1 MEQSKFE
8 YLQYLYK
15 TLKKHDIEILKHFND
30 ESISD
35 KNYFFYGINNDII
48 SNTLNV
54 LINYLS
60 GNIESAGVD
69 ISCRSIIEAFVIMQ
83 MDAREEITDLQKK
96 IYRYSYSF
104 VDLDNYR
111 ILLTKEQKEDKFL
124 KRVVKD
130 KEIATQAMMEH
141 FKCSKDVLKNFKAS
155 SDDPCFYLKKK
166 WNEQFTFAFQ
176 LKKHPFRDEK
186 TLNMY
191 AFFSLFIHPR
201 CEMNPSIEES
211 IMSVRNLYIDN
222 VINIVVEY
230 LRECKLFITKE
241 EAAQTTDF
249 DKDFF
254 YNPLLLN
261 NVNNI
266 KCIESLFNQLI
277 SEACI
282 LKNGDDLFT
291 WHFIEKTK
299 YLIIDLM
306 ISESL
311 GYKEHVISTIKPLI
325 EEYSV
330 FFAVNSIED
339 LNEFNSIKKAFWLS
353 SRLQLDAHFNKLGS
367 TNDVTPE
374 DEINKLYES
383 YYKNKYNLDSIDVF
397 KNNLKNN
404 SYYFLSNEEKSY
416 NKYVKTLIKDLFN
429 NEKESK
435 DLMVLYKISKDM
447 CHASGYN
454 FNATEGVVDVSYHK
468 ALFYTWK
475 LVKHFISN
483 VSFTLE
489 EHSESCDVSAVY
501 KIVDILQML
510 EKQAVE
516 NVFNEYS
523 LKVSPDDQK

>member
-1 MEQSKFE
+1 
-8 YLQYLYK
+8 
-15 TLKKHDIEILKHFND
+15 
-30 ESISD
+30 
-35 KNYFFYGINNDII
+35 
-48 SNTLNV
+48 
-54 LINYLS
+54 
-60 GNIESAGVD
+60 
-69 ISCRSIIEAFVIMQ
+69 
-83 MDAREEITDLQKK
+83 
-96 IYRYSYSF
+96 
-104 VDLDNYR
+104 
-111 ILLTKEQKEDKFL
+111 
-124 KRVVKD
+124 
-130 KEIATQAMMEH
+130 
-141 FKCSKDVLKNFKAS
+141 
-155 SDDPCFYLKKK
+155 
-166 WNEQFTFAFQ
+166 
-176 LKKHPFRDEK
+176 
-186 TLNMY
+186 
-191 AFFSLFIHPR
+191 
-201 CEMNPSIEES
+201 
-211 IMSVRNLYIDN
+211 
-222 VINIVVEY
+222 
-230 LRECKLFITKE
+230 
-241 EAAQTTDF
+241 
-249 DKDFF
+249 
-254 YNPLLLN
+254 
-261 NVNNI
+261 
-266 KCIESLFNQLI
+266 
-277 SEACI
+277 
-282 LKNGDDLFT
+282 
-291 WHFIEKTK
+291 
-299 YLIIDLM
+299 M

-311 GYKEHVISTIKPLI
+311 GYKEHVISTFKSLI

-339 LNEFNSIKKAFWLS
+339 LNEFNLIKKAFWLS

-367 TNDVTPE
+367 TNDITPE

-429 NEKESK
+429 NETESK